1 MVVSC
6 MQEEIKYLSKSIAL
20 CLRKCNVELLLCMQF
35 KWVKTEKNYIIFRC
49 FYGMSEGQLYNQRI
63 CLPEIVLASLAV
75 SWVHWWGP
83 VGDTSL
89 RAAWASGIKGS
100 VSIEEEIKLEPS
112 IYIFWLFWPI
122 YYVSINTVLSVSKI
136 ERFLDPPT
144 RSFCWRNIWVVP

>member
-100 VSIEEEIKLEPS
+100 VSIEEEIKLGT
-112 IYIFWLFWPI
+112 IHILCQHLFFN
-122 YYVSINTVLSVSKI
+122 V
-136 ERFLDPPT
+136 FDPPST
-144 RSFCWRNIWVVP
+144 ERWQFIIF

>member
-100 VSIEEEIKLEPS
+100 VSIEEEIKL
-112 IYIFWLFWPI
+112 
-122 YYVSINTVLSVSKI
+122 YYVSIFLDLFWTTHYVSIKTILSVALLKFTI
-136 ERFLDPPT
+136 F
-144 RSFCWRNIWVVP
+144 